1 MQSCYVPQRHA
12 DTNKTKRRDAQNQ
25 NGQSPP
31 VSKLIINS
39 GGLHIR
45 LCCYIVK
52 PSTVIHRCFHWKEL
66 RHVSS
71 SCPNAVRCASYGL
84 NHNDD
89 YLNSP
94 NCYNSHSQN
103 EMTGSSYNTDHCYSD
118 FSCPWF
124 VLAYKT
130 EITFFNREFSVTVSN
145 TSPEYFCHPALI
157 HDYFSPWHTFNS
169 QHTSWHVPW

>member
-1 MQSCYVPQRHA
+1 MYHK
-12 DTNKTKRRDAQNQ
+12 DTPTQTKRKRRDAQNQ

-39 GGLHIR
+39 GGLYIR

-66 RHVSS
+66 RHISS

-84 NHNDD
+84 NHNDKD